1 MQRAL
6 NNLEGGCMKVQT
18 VEAVKDKKV
27 CFFIL
32 NGEIDEER
40 FGAVEKKLKDM
51 MRTGEVNVI
60 IDLSR
65 VSHINYKVVGWLIE
79 YQQKFKD
86 LGGDIKLVN
95 VSPYLYDILRLY
107 GFYPFEIF
115 PSKRAAL
122 KSFM

>member
-1 MQRAL
+1 
-6 NNLEGGCMKVQT
+6 MKVQA
-18 VEAVKDKKV
+18 VETVKDKKV
-27 CFFIL
+27 SFFL
-32 NGEIDEER
+32 PSGEINEEEFETIEER
-40 FGAVEKKLKDM
+40 FKSMIKA
-51 MRTGEVNVI
+51 GEFNII
-60 IDLSR
+60 IDLGR
-65 VSHINYKVVGWLIE
+65 VSHINYRVVGWLID
-79 YQQKFKD
+79 YQKKLKE

>member
-27 CFFIL
+27 CFFVL
-32 NGEIDEER
+32 NGEIDEEH

-51 MRTGEVNVI
+51 LQTGEFNVI

-65 VSHINYKVVGWLIE
+65 VNHINYKVVGWLIE

>member
-1 MQRAL
+1 
-6 NNLEGGCMKVQT
+6 MKVQA
-18 VEAVKDKKV
+18 VEAVRDKKV
-27 CFFIL
+27 SFFFP
-32 NGEIDEER
+32 NGEIDEKQY
-40 FGAVEKKLKDM
+40 EKIEEKFKSM
-51 MRTGEVNVI
+51 IEEGEFNII

-65 VSHINYKVVGWLIE
+65 VSHINYKVVGWLID
-79 YQQKFKD
+79 YQKKFKD

-122 KSFM
+122 KSFL

>member
-1 MQRAL
+1 MRIQA
-6 NNLEGGCMKVQT
+6 

-27 CFFIL
+27 LFFL
-32 NGEIDEER
+32 PTGEINEEE
-40 FGAVEKKLKDM
+40 FGTIENQFRNMIQANDL
-51 MRTGEVNVI
+51 NI
-60 IDLSR
+60 ILDLSR
-65 VSHINYKVVGWLIE
+65 VSHINYKIVGQLID
-79 YQQKFKD
+79 YQKKFKG

>member
-1 MQRAL
+1 MIQADDL
-6 NNLEGGCMKVQT
+6 NI
-18 VEAVKDKKV
+18 
-27 CFFIL
+27 IL
-32 NGEIDEER
+32 
-40 FGAVEKKLKDM
+40 
-51 MRTGEVNVI
+51 
-60 IDLSR
+60 DLSR
-65 VSHINYKVVGWLIE
+65 VSHINYKVVGQLID
-79 YQQKFKD
+79 YQKKFKG

>member
-1 MQRAL
+1 
-6 NNLEGGCMKVQT
+6 MKVQAI
-18 VEAVKDKKV
+18 EAIKDKKV
-27 CFFIL
+27 SFFL
-32 NGEIDEER
+32 PSGEIDEKQFE
-40 FGAVEKKLKDM
+40 VMDKKFKSM
-51 MRTGEVNVI
+51 IEAGEFNII

-65 VSHINYKVVGWLIE
+65 VNHINYKIVGQLID
-79 YQQKFKD
+79 YQKKFKE

>member
-1 MQRAL
+1 
-6 NNLEGGCMKVQT
+6 MKVQAI
-18 VEAVKDKKV
+18 EAVKDKKV
-27 CFFIL
+27 SFFL
-32 NGEIDEER
+32 PNGEITEEE
-40 FGAVEKKLKDM
+40 FQTMEQSLKGLLQA
-51 MRTGEVNVI
+51 GEFNVI
-60 IDLSR
+60 VDLSR

-79 YQQKFKD
+79 YQKKFKG

>member
-1 MQRAL
+1 MR
-6 NNLEGGCMKVQT
+6 VQA
-18 VEAVKDKKV
+18 VEAVKNKRV
-27 CFFIL
+27 TFFL
-32 NGEIDEER
+32 PNGEIDE
-40 FGAVEKKLKDM
+40 KKFEVIDKKFKALIE
-51 MRTGEVNVI
+51 TGDFNII

-65 VSHINYKVVGWLIE
+65 VSHINYKIVGYLID
-79 YQQKFKD
+79 YQKKFKE

>member
-1 MQRAL
+1 
-6 NNLEGGCMKVQT
+6 MKIQA

-27 CFFIL
+27 SFFL
-32 NGEIDEER
+32 PTGEINEEE
-40 FGAVEKKLKDM
+40 FE
-51 MRTGEVNVI
+51 I
-60 IDLSR
+60 IENQFKNMIQADDLNIILDLSR
-65 VSHINYKVVGWLIE
+65 ISHINYKIVGQLID
-79 YQQKFKD
+79 YQKKFKG

>member
-1 MQRAL
+1 
-6 NNLEGGCMKVQT
+6 MKIQA

-27 CFFIL
+27 SFFLPSGEMNEEEFGTIEQKFKTMIQSGDL
-32 NGEIDEER
+32 NI
-40 FGAVEKKLKDM
+40 V
-51 MRTGEVNVI
+51 

-65 VSHINYKVVGWLIE
+65 VSHINYIIVGWLID
-79 YQQKFKD
+79 YQKKFKE

>member
-1 MQRAL
+1 MQRVL
-6 NNLEGGCMKVQT
+6 NNLEGGQMKVQA
-18 VEAVKDKKV
+18 VETVKDKKV
-27 CFFIL
+27 CFFVL
-32 NGEIDEER
+32 SGEIDEEQ
-40 FGAVEKKLKDM
+40 FKAVEKKLKDM
-51 MRTGEVNVI
+51 VQAQEFNVI

-65 VSHINYKVVGWLIE
+65 VNHINYKVVGWLIE